1 MKRLFGGLT
10 DVQVGMT
17 HGPVSAFLQSGNMLL
32 QMLFPARPR
41 ALRKLVNGAYRWAFF
56 PFKYFDLLLRK
67 HPEAHILA
75 GGFYV
80 LGRKP
85 LDK

>member
-1 MKRLFGGLT
+1 
-10 DVQVGMT
+10 
-17 HGPVSAFLQSGNMLL
+17 
-32 QMLFPARPR
+32 
-41 ALRKLVNGAYRWAFF
+41 LRKLVNGAYRWVLF
-56 PFKYFDLLLRK
+56 PLKYFDLLLRK

-85 LDK
+85 IER